1 MVGWGI
7 FLIILGAGSLLL
19 PMMNMQFRLMEL
31 VDPYQ
36 PFAGII
42 VAVIGAALV
51 LLGMNRTSS
60 RTVAA
65 AQPPPASS
73 PPASSPPA
81 SSPPASAPPAETS
94 TGEAETE
101 DPYRRP

>member
-7 FLIILGAGSLLL
+7 FLIILGAGSLFL
-19 PMMNMQFRLMEL
+19 PMLNMQFRLMEL

-51 LLGMNRTSS
+51 FLGMNRGSS
-60 RTVAA
+60 ATAPAA
-65 AQPPPASS
+65 PAPAAPPPT
-73 PPASSPPA
+73 
-81 SSPPASAPPAETS
+81 SAPPADTS
-94 TGEAETE
+94 SGAADSE

>member
-7 FLIILGAGSLLL
+7 FLIILGAGSLFL
-19 PMMNMQFRLMEL
+19 PMMNLQFRLMEL

-51 LLGMNRTSS
+51 FLGMNRQPST
-60 RTVAA
+60 TIPA
-65 AQPPPASS
+65 AQPPAAS
-73 PPASSPPA
+73 P
-81 SSPPASAPPAETS
+81 SAEAS
-94 TGEAETE
+94 TGAAESE